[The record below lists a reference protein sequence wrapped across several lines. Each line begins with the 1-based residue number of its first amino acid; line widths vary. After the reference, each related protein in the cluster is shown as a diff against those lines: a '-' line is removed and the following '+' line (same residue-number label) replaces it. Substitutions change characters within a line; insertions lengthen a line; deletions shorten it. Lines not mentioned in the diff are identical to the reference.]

1 MNSDQRVTADHLKRA
16 AYLYVRQSTLR
27 QVLENGES
35 ARRQYAL
42 RQRAVALGWRED
54 QIIVVD
60 GDQAHTAAFATG
72 REDFQQLVAEV
83 GLGHVGLVMGLEV
96 SRLARNCSDWYR
108 LLELCT
114 LTDTLVLDE
123 DALYHPGHFNDRLL
137 LGLKGAMSEAE
148 LHLIKGRLL
157 GAILSKA
164 KRGELKLPL
173 PPGFVYGPDQR
184 VIFDPDQQVQQ
195 AVKHFL
201 ATFVRVGSAWST
213 VRAFQQEGLK
223 FPHRHQAGSGEIK
236 WEELTHSRALAML
249 RNPRYAG
256 AYAFGRARTRRTAD
270 GRVSYVRMPVDQ
282 WRSLIKDAHPGY
294 ITWEQ
299 YEENLQRLQSN
310 AQAYGAERKQS
321 PAREG
326 CALLQGLVICGCCG
340 QRMTVRYHQRQGH
353 PSPTYVCQREGIEH
367 ATPVCQCIPGGGI
380 DEAVGNLLLES
391 VTPLSLDVA
400 LSVQEELQNR
410 VAEVDRLRKQQV
422 QRARYEAEQAQHRY
436 MRVDPDNRLVADTLE
451 ADWNNKLRALN
462 QAQEDYE
469 KHCRNDQQKLSDEQ
483 RARVLSLASD
493 FPKLWKAPA
502 TTDKDRKRMARL
514 LLEDVTLLRGQ
525 NLTVQVRFKGGAN
538 RTLNLPLPLN
548 GWQARQTKPELLEEI
563 DELLNQF
570 TPGQVAAELN
580 QRGRCSSLQLPF
592 TSRVIAGLCRY
603 RGIKSRQQR
612 LQERGLLDSHA
623 IAAII
628 GTRPTLVDYWRQ
640 QGLLKGI
647 PLNDKHE
654 YMYERPASEVV
665 KQIKQR
671 VQLKIPTPSAESSQS
686 SAV

>member
-1 MNSDQRVTADHLKRA
+1 MNSDQKVTADHLKRT

-54 QIIVVD
+54 QITVVD
-60 GDQAHTAAFATG
+60 GDQAHTAAFVTG
-72 REDFQQLVAEV
+72 REDFQRLVAEV

-123 DALYHPGHFNDRLL
+123 EALYNPANFNDRLL

-213 VRAFQQEGLK
+213 VRAFQREGLK

-236 WEELTHSRALAML
+236 WEELTHARALAML

-282 WRSLIKDAHPGY
+282 WRALLKGAHPGY

-299 YEENLQRLQSN
+299 YEENLQRLRSN
-310 AQAYGAERKQS
+310 AQAYGADRKQS

-326 CALLQGLVICGCCG
+326 CALLQGLIVCGRCG

-353 PSPTYVCQREGIEH
+353 PAPAYVCQREAVEH
-367 ATPVCQCIPGGGI
+367 ATPICQCIPGGGI
-380 DEAVGNLLLES
+380 DQAVGNLLLES
-391 VTPLSLDVA
+391 VTPLSLEVA
-400 LSVQEELQNR
+400 LNVQQELQTR
-410 VAEVDRLRKQQV
+410 MEEVDRLRKQQV
-422 QRARYEAEQAQHRY
+422 QRARYEAEQAQLRY
-436 MRVDPDNRLVADTLE
+436 MRVDPNNRLVADTLE
-451 ADWNNKLRALN
+451 ADWNNKLRAQT
-462 QAQEDYE
+462 QAQEEYE
-469 KHCRNDQQKLSDEQ
+469 KHSRSDQRKLSEEQ
-483 RARVLSLASD
+483 RARVLGLASD
-493 FPKLWKAPA
+493 FPKLWKSPT

-514 LLEDVTLLRGQ
+514 ILEDVTLLRGEK
-525 NLTVQVRFKGGAN
+525 LTVQVRFKGGAN
-538 RTLNLPLPLN
+538 RSLSLPLPLN
-548 GWQARQTKPELLEEI
+548 GWQARQTKPELLDEI
-563 DELLNQF
+563 DRLLDQL
-570 TPGQVAAELN
+570 TIGQVAGELN
-580 QRGRCSSLQLPF
+580 QRGRRSSLQRPF
-592 TSRVIAGLCRY
+592 SARRLLGLCRY
-603 RGIKSRQQR
+603 RGIKSREQR
-612 LQERGLLDSHA
+612 LQERGLLGSHA
-623 IAAII
+623 IAEII
-628 GTRPTLVDYWRQ
+628 ETKPTLVDYWRQ
-640 QGLLKGI
+640 QGLLQGV

-654 YMYERPASEVV
+654 YMYERPAPEIV

-671 VQLKIPTPSAESSQS
+671 MRLKNADGNSQS
-686 SAV
+686 